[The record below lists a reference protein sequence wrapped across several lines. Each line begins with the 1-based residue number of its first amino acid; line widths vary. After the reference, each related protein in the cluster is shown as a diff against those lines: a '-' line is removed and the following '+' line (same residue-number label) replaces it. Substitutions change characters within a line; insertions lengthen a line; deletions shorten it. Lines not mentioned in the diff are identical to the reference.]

1 MTSSLLTG
9 GSKVSWSF
17 GRGLVTG
24 ATCATLACAVA
35 ACSTPPVS
43 GTLSIAGSRTMQDLI
58 ARSVAGYAA
67 DRAMVDVKLEF
78 IGSSGSILLFCE
90 GLTQVIGTSRPLSDE
105 ERAACEVEG
114 IRPAELLVG
123 RDAVVIATDR
133 ASKAPAC
140 MTYAE
145 LYALT
150 SAELDATFAESTAD
164 RNWQDARGLAT
175 ELGSTTDLPNT
186 AWEFVIPNPASA
198 TIETYIKRVIEP
210 IATERGEVSA
220 LTADRTVTTSNN
232 AVLNA
237 IDDRPAALGIVD
249 YSSFRSWPG
258 ELRLVGLGE
267 GDSCVTPNDSS
278 VAQEVYPLS
287 RSLYF
292 YVDAGAV
299 ENRPVR
305 EFAEYLTSDEVMSS
319 IAARSALE
327 LLPDERLASVD
338 KFRAQLEGVSAWSPS

>member
-1 MTSSLLTG
+1 MT
-9 GSKVSWSF
+9 WSF
-17 GRGLVTG
+17 GRGLVTT
-24 ATCATLACAVA
+24 AACATLACALA

-43 GTLSIAGSRTMQDLI
+43 GTLSIAGSQTMQNLI

-67 DRAMVDVKLEF
+67 DRAMVNVTLEF

-90 GLTQVIGTSRPLSDE
+90 GLAQVIGTSRPMSDK
-105 ERAACEVEG
+105 ERAACELEG

-123 RDAVVIATDR
+123 RDAVVIATDST
-133 ASKAPAC
+133 SKAPAC
-140 MTYAE
+140 MTNEE

-150 SAELDATFAESTAD
+150 SAELDATFAESAAD

-175 ELGSTTDLPNT
+175 ELGSTLDLPNA

-198 TIETYIKRVIEP
+198 TIESYIKRVIEP

-232 AVLNA
+232 AVLNT

-249 YSSFRSWPG
+249 YSSFRAWPG
-258 ELRLVGLGE
+258 EVRLVGLGE
-267 GDSCVTPNDSS
+267 GDSCVTPNDTS
-278 VAQEVYPLS
+278 VRQETYPLS

-292 YVDAGAV
+292 YVDAGAAKK
-299 ENRPVR
+299 RTVR

-319 IAARSALE
+319 IAAQSALE
-327 LLPDERLASVD
+327 LLPDERRASID
-338 KFRAQLEGVSAWSPS
+338 TFRAQIEGDSA

>member
-1 MTSSLLTG
+1 M
-9 GSKVSWSF
+9 SWSF
-17 GRGLVTG
+17 RRGLVTTAAG
-24 ATCATLACAVA
+24 AAFACAVT

-43 GTLSIAGSRTMQDLI
+43 GTLSIAGSQTMQSLI

-78 IGSSGSILLFCE
+78 IGSSGSVLLFCE
-90 GLTQVIGTSRPLSDE
+90 GLAQVIGTSRPMSDE
-105 ERAACEVEG
+105 ERAACELEG

-123 RDAVVIATDR
+123 RDAVVIATDN

-140 MTYAE
+140 MTNEE

-150 SAELDATFAESTAD
+150 SSELDATFAESAAD

-198 TIETYIKRVIEP
+198 TIETYVKRVIEP

-220 LTADRTVTTSNN
+220 LTSARTVTTSNN

-237 IDDRPAALGIVD
+237 IDNRPAALGIVD
-249 YSSFRSWPG
+249 YSSFRAWPG

-267 GDSCVTPNDSS
+267 GDSCVTPNDTS
-278 VAQEVYPLS
+278 VGQELYPLS

-292 YVDAGAV
+292 YVDAGAA
-299 ENRPVR
+299 ENRAVQ
-305 EFAEYLTSDEVMSS
+305 EFAKYLTSDEVMSN
-319 IAARSALE
+319 IAAQSALE
-327 LLPDERLASVD
+327 LLPDERRASVD
-338 KFRAQLEGVSAWSPS
+338 TFRAQMEGDSS

>member
-1 MTSSLLTG
+1 
-9 GSKVSWSF
+9 VSWSF
-17 GRGLVTG
+17 GRGLVTTAAG
-24 ATCATLACAVA
+24 AAFACAVT

-43 GTLSIAGSRTMQDLI
+43 GILSIAGSQTMQSLI

-78 IGSSGSILLFCE
+78 VGSSGSILLFCE
-90 GLTQVIGTSRPLSDE
+90 GLAQVIGTSRPMSDQ
-105 ERAACEVEG
+105 ERAACELEG

-123 RDAVVIATDR
+123 RDAVVIATDN
-133 ASKAPAC
+133 ASTAPAC
-140 MTYAE
+140 MTNEE

-150 SAELDATFAESTAD
+150 SSELDATFAQSAAD
-164 RNWQDARGLAT
+164 RKWQDARGLAT
-175 ELGSTTDLPNT
+175 ELGSTMDLPNA
-186 AWEFVIPNPASA
+186 AWEFVIPNPSSA

-220 LTADRTVTTSNN
+220 LTSARTVTTSNN

-249 YSSFRSWPG
+249 YSSFRAWPG

-267 GDSCVTPNDSS
+267 GDSCVTPNDTS
-278 VAQEVYPLS
+278 VGQETYPLS

-292 YVDAGAV
+292 YVDAGAT
-299 ENRPVR
+299 ENRAVR
-305 EFAEYLTSDEVMSS
+305 EFAKYLTSDEVMSS
-319 IAARSALE
+319 IAAQSALE
-327 LLPDERLASVD
+327 LLPDERGASVD
-338 KFRAQLEGVSAWSPS
+338 TFRAQMEGDSA

>member
-1 MTSSLLTG
+1 VRNTCICLDGM
-9 GSKVSWSF
+9 F
-17 GRGLVTG
+17 D
-24 ATCATLACAVA
+24 AT
-35 ACSTPPVS
+35 VS
-43 GTLSIAGSRTMQDLI
+43 GTLSIAGSQTMQSLI

-78 IGSSGSILLFCE
+78 IGSSGSILMFCE

-105 ERAACEVEG
+105 ERASCEVNG

-123 RDAVVIATDR
+123 RDAVVIVTDR
-133 ASKAPAC
+133 ASVAPAC
-140 MTYAE
+140 MTYAD

-150 SAELDATFAESTAD
+150 SAELDATFAESAAD
-164 RNWQDARGLAT
+164 RNWQDARELAT
-175 ELGSTTDLPNT
+175 ELDSTTDLPNAT
-186 AWEFVIPNPASA
+186 WEFFIPNPASA
-198 TIETYIKRVIEP
+198 TIGTYIERVIQP
-210 IATERGEVSA
+210 IANERGEVSS
-220 LTADRTVTTSNN
+220 LTADRTVTTSNDS
-232 AVLNA
+232 VLNA

-258 ELRLVGLGE
+258 ELRLVGLGK

-278 VAQEVYPLS
+278 VGREVYPLS

-292 YVDAGAV
+292 YVDAGAT

-319 IAARSALE
+319 ISARSALE
-327 LLPDERLASVD
+327 LLPAERRASVD
-338 KFRAQLEGVSAWSPS
+338 KFRAQLEGDSAWSPS